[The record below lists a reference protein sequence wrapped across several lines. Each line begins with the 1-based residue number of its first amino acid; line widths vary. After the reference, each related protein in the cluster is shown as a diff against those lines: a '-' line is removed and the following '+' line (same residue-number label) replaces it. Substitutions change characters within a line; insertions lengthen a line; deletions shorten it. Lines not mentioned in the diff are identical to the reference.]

1 MQNLMIF
8 LYLLLF
14 SLISTV
20 LWICISEKRRKEWKS
35 QQSVKE
41 IIFFFLC
48 NFFLISAAKTL
59 LGGAEST
66 LFESFWDIEVRTYIN
81 YGIPLLAFSL
91 IAPVV
96 IRFLFKDK
104 SVKLISSF
112 DAIIF
117 IALILVLISRGKISN
132 SGYSVAFIVSVC
144 IALLYSVFDKKE
156 MEYIGKIEYKK
167 YILGML
173 PVIAAWGVTIGIY
186 LPNELYLANY
196 SQFSGSYGVFLA
208 ITFFGSIICGLA
220 ILLVGV
226 LLLPKKLFK
235 LFNLLLAGIICMG
248 YLQIMFLNGELKALD
263 GVDQIWSAG
272 TQAVNLAIWML
283 VIIFVVVVGYKK
295 ELVEKACKILCIYIA
310 LIQIVTLGVLI
321 VTTDY
326 SSEQSQ
332 EAMTTQGSLE
342 LAPDGNVLVFVLDC
356 FESSWFEDIVEE
368 DVSIIEP
375 LADFTY
381 YRNGTSQFAHTDNAI
396 PYMLTGV
403 AWKEDIAGNY
413 PGYAYE
419 NSDALRKIAEQG
431 YDIGIYTGASYLSDS
446 AKILTTNYSDNVQ
459 RVYAPVETLK
469 LMTKASMYKMVP
481 FTLKPEYLYY
491 SGDVFS
497 LAKSDEVWNIDNDL
511 LFYNSLIQRGLIINE
526 ELENTFR
533 FYHMRGPHAPFYLS
547 GDIKYEPTGREVT
560 LSSQGRGSLKIVY
573 EYLEQMKE
581 LGIYDDA
588 TIIITADHGQGYIL
602 DSDKTSGKPD
612 RTSRPIFIVKK
623 PNEHGEA
630 MKVSNAPVSQAELL
644 PTVLEAAGV
653 DRSNYGRT
661 FAEISEEEQRER
673 MYVDVYSYFTVQ
685 YTINGDAAD
694 INSWDIKKAVYQK

>member
-1 MQNLMIF
+1 MQNLLIF
-8 LYLLLF
+8 LYILF
-14 SLISTV
+14 FAMTSTV
-20 LWICISEKRRKEWKS
+20 LWICISKRRREWKS
-35 QQSVKE
+35 LQSVKE
-41 IIFFFLC
+41 LLFFFLC
-48 NFFLISAAKTL
+48 NFFLMSAAKTF

-66 LFESFWDIEVRTYIN
+66 LLESFWDIEIRTYIN
-81 YGIPLLAFSL
+81 YGIPLLVFS
-91 IAPVV
+91 IAAPVV
-96 IRFLFKDK
+96 ISFLFRDK
-104 SVKLISSF
+104 GDKLMCGF
-112 DAIIF
+112 DAF
-117 IALILVLISRGKISN
+117 MLIALIFVLIARGTVSN
-132 SGYSVAFIVSVC
+132 SGYCVAFVVSAC
-144 IALLYSVFDKKE
+144 ITLLHTLFYKGK
-156 MEYIGKIEYKK
+156 MEYIGKKEYKK
-167 YILGML
+167 YVIGSI
-173 PVIAAWGVTIGIY
+173 PVICAWVVTVGVY

-196 SQFSGSYGVFLA
+196 SEFSGTYGMFFT
-208 ITFFGSIICGLA
+208 ITLMGSIICGLIVLIA
-220 ILLVGV
+220 GI
-226 LLLPKKLFK
+226 LLLPKKLFR
-235 LFNLLLAGIICMG
+235 LFNLILAGMICMG

-263 GVDQIWSAG
+263 GVDQIWSVG
-272 TQAVNLAIWML
+272 TQAVNLAIWVL
-283 VIIFVVVVGYKK
+283 VIILIVVVGNKK
-295 ELVEKACKILCIYIA
+295 EIVEKACKIFCLYIA
-310 LIQIVTLGVLI
+310 SIQLVTLGVLV

-342 LAPDGNVLVFVLDC
+342 LAQNGNVLVFVLDC

-368 DVSIIEP
+368 DASIIEP

-403 AWKEDIAGNY
+403 AWKEDIDGNY
-413 PGYAYE
+413 SSYAYE
-419 NSDALRKIAEQG
+419 NSDALSKIAEQG

-446 AKILTTNYSDNVQ
+446 AKALTTNYSDNVQ
-459 RVYAPVETLK
+459 RVYAPIETLK

-481 FTLKPEYLYY
+481 FTLKQEYVYY
-491 SGDVFS
+491 SGDVFT

-511 LFYNSLIQRGLIINE
+511 PFYNSLMQKGLMINE
-526 ELENTFR
+526 EMENTFR

-547 GDIKYEPTGREVT
+547 EDIRYEPTGREAT

-630 MKVSNAPVSQAELL
+630 MKISNTPVSQAELL
-644 PTVLEAAGV
+644 PTILEAVGA
-653 DRSNYGRT
+653 DCNNYGRT
-661 FAEISEEEQRER
+661 FGEISEEEQRER

-694 INSWDIKKAVYQK
+694 VNSWDIKKADYQK